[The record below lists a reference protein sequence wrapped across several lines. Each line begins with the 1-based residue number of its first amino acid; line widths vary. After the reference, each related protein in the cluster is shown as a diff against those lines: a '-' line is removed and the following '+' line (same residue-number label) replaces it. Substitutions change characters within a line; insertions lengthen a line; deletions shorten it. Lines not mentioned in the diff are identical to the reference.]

1 MNRIEEQT
9 QYYKNLLLRDRSIKA
24 IVHLEDADDERFW
37 NHQLQKASPAKYLF
51 LPYSKSDKGTNA
63 RGCEQC
69 LRYRPYLTKRFFICI
84 DSDLRQLK
92 GEDGLNADNYIAQT
106 YTYSWENHLCE
117 AKHLQRRFSAL
128 VPESNFDFEVF
139 LTHLSTVIYKPLL
152 YLVHYSQNSE
162 LNRQWNISKFNAC
175 LPLQPKLEELSDNG
189 RGYIERVSLLFEEAL
204 RGLEQPDMMANEFI
218 DESNAYLHIQG
229 HQLFKVVLHIGTML
243 CRGTGVAFKSDILD
257 KAIHT
262 NGYAEINH
270 LQFDLVQITTGV

>member
-139 LTHLSTVIYKPLL
+139 LTNLSAIVYRPLL
-152 YLVHYSQNSE
+152 YLVHYSQSSE
-162 LNRQWNISKFNAC
+162 LNRLWNISKFSAC
-175 LPLQPKLEELSDNG
+175 LPLQPKYEDLSDNG
-189 RGYIERVSLLFEEAL
+189 RGYMGRVSLLFEEAL
-204 RGLEQPDMMANEFI
+204 RSLPQPDIMTNEFLN
-218 DESNAYLHIQG
+218 ESNAYLHIQG
-229 HQLFKVVLHIGTML
+229 HQLFKIVLHIGTML

-257 KAIHT
+257 KAVYT
-262 NGYAEINH
+262 EGYAEINH
-270 LQFDLVQITTGV
+270 LQSDLVQITTGK